1 MMSRIKI
8 LALMKL
14 WEINSRSSEIYD
26 KLIIH
31 NLSDQYLNIKYLSN
45 VSIKQIFVRPI
56 CHKYQNIRIC
66 EGNL

>member
-31 NLSDQYLNIKYLSN
+31 NLSDQFAINT
-45 VSIKQIFVRPI
+45 
-56 CHKYQNIRIC
+56 RIS
-66 EGNL
+66 GFTKAIYSRFWHIHFNFF